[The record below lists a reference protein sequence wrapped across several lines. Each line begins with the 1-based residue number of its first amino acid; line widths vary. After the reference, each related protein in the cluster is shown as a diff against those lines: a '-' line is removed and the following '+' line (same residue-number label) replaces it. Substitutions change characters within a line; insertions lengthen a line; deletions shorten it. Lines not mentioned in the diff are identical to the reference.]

1 MEDGMFTARNIIG
14 LCATAALLAC
24 SPAEMASR
32 GNTLF
37 SPTVPNLEAPAAA
50 LTPAPLYNV
59 VHFDAVVPPELL
71 VSDADVYLPRADI
84 VWHGDPAGDRR
95 QQVEAMFE
103 RALALSTFDMSR
115 GRPVVVMVQLEK
127 FHGVTPKTR
136 ATVGGNFGIR
146 FFLTVLDAE
155 TRQAI
160 DGPRLVTADIKASGG
175 VRALR
180 EEQRGITQKSVVTN
194 ALAGLLDQELSKPGQ
209 PPADHL
215 SLAVSRG
222 GFAPSGLVLAD

>member
-1 MEDGMFTARNIIG
+1 MFTTRNVAG
-14 LCATAALLAC
+14 LCAAALLLAC
-24 SPAEMASR
+24 SPAGTASR
-32 GNTLF
+32 G
-37 SPTVPNLEAPAAA
+37 SNLSAPAVPDLAA
-50 LTPAPLYNV
+50 APLSAPQYNV
-59 VHFDAVVPPELL
+59 VHFDAVVPSDLL
-71 VSDADVYLPRADI
+71 VSEADVYLPRADI
-84 VWHGDPAGDRR
+84 VWHGDPVGDRR
-95 QQVEAMFE
+95 QQVEAIFE
-103 RALALSTFDMSR
+103 HALALSTFDMSQ

-194 ALAGLLDQELSKPGQ
+194 ALAGILDHELSQPGQ
-209 PPADHL
+209 PPAGNL
-215 SLAVSRG
+215 NLTVWG
-222 GFAPSGLVLAD
+222 GDLAPSAPIPAE